1 MITNDDLLEE
11 VSHKELLELSDFE
24 GSGSINQS
32 VIDDSLN
39 DALAFIASF
48 IKIPANPTK
57 LLKDICVDL
66 TIIELKKRNNFP
78 KDTLA
83 EQIEKTGGLL
93 LKMAAG
99 KIPTDE
105 KKDDKPRLASRAF
118 RHYEQR
124 MDLKDLNG

>member
-32 VIDDSLN
+32 IIDDSLN

-48 IKIPANPTK
+48 IRIPANPTK

-78 KDTLA
+78 KDILA
-83 EQIEKTGGLL
+83 EQIEKIEGLL

-105 KKDDKPRLASRAF
+105 KKDDTPRLASRAF
-118 RHYEQR
+118 RHYEKR

>member
-11 VSHKELLELSDFE
+11 ISHKELLELSDFE

-83 EQIEKTGGLL
+83 EQIEKIGGLL

-105 KKDDKPRLASRAF
+105 KKDDKQRLASRAF

>member
-32 VIDDSLN
+32 IIDDSLN

-48 IKIPANPTK
+48 IRIPANPTK

-83 EQIEKTGGLL
+83 EQIEKIEGLL

-105 KKDDKPRLASRAF
+105 KKDDEPRLASRAF